1 MPLAIIAL
9 TIATFGIGTSEF
21 VIMGLLPEVAHD
33 LGVSIPKTGMLVSV
47 YAMGVVIGAPLLA
60 IATARVPRKSTLLGL
75 IVLFII
81 GNIPCVPWL
90 KLITC

>member
-33 LGVSIPKTGMLVSV
+33 LGVSIPKNRNVGISLC
-47 YAMGVVIGAPLLA
+47 YGRGHWC
-60 IATARVPRKSTLLGL
+60 STVGHC
-75 IVLFII
+75 
-81 GNIPCVPWL
+81 NS
-90 KLITC
+90 TSAA